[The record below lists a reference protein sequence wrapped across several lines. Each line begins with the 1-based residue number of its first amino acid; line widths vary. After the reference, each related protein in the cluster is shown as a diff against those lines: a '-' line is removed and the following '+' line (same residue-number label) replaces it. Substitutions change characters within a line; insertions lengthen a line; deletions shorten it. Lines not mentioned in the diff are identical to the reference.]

1 MNTYAIPMKL
11 RRAKA
16 NLDYASLASEFGQ
29 AQQNFNQNAQKLKN
43 GREITAIDYE
53 TGGFIIILNTQ
64 KKLSSPSKALRV
76 FSQAL
81 SELPAMKRYCDSE
94 NRLLCGNGQP
104 ALLAQEAPPDFTAS
118 PAEILKLV
126 VDILLGENVDN
137 NILRQKER
145 KEAQKEIVEICRQFA
160 ALQAA
165 N

>member
-1 MNTYAIPMKL
+1 
-11 RRAKA
+11 
-16 NLDYASLASEFGQ
+16 
-29 AQQNFNQNAQKLKN
+29 
-43 GREITAIDYE
+43 
-53 TGGFIIILNTQ
+53 
-64 KKLSSPSKALRV
+64 
-76 FSQAL
+76 
-81 SELPAMKRYCDSE
+81 MKRYCDSE